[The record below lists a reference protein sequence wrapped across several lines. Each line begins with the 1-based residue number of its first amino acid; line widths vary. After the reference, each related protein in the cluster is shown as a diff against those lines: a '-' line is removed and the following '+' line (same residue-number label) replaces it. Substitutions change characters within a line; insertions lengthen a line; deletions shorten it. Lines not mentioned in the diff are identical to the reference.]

1 MPPFLLKL
9 TAFYVAVNATI
20 LLGLA
25 LNVIRMRWRTRTPI
39 LDAGKPEMIRAIR
52 THANAAETIPIAL
65 ILLIIVRALGG
76 SGLLIHAIGIP
87 LTAGR
92 LLHATGLLTTSG
104 TSFGRFAGMTLT
116 ALAILIGIVASLWLI
131 FAPSH

>member
-9 TAFYVAVNATI
+9 TAFYVAINAAI

-25 LNVIRMRWRTRTPI
+25 ANVIRMRWRTRTPI

-52 THANAAETIPIAL
+52 AHANAAETIPIAL
-65 ILLIIVRALGG
+65 ILLLIANALGAG
-76 SGLLIHAIGIP
+76 ELIIHAIGVP

-92 LLHATGLLTTSG
+92 LLHAAGLLTTTS
-104 TSFGRFAGMTLT
+104 TSFGRFAGTTLT

-131 FAPSH
+131 FAPLH